1 MAPQPSFLLRRLSQS
16 AIVLL
21 AVSMCAFGLAE
32 LAPGDPFTAEQL
44 DSSFSEATFER
55 LRQRAGLED
64 PLPIRYGR
72 WLASVARG
80 ELGISIAHGRPVV
93 DLLLPR
99 LAATLTL
106 TVLASTAAW
115 LLALGLGAWGARRPD
130 GLIDRAGM
138 SLVSTLQATPELL
151 LALLAAAL
159 ALRLGL
165 PVSGM
170 ASLDA
175 DSYGTVG
182 RLVDRLRHLF
192 LPVSVLTLASLPPLL
207 RHTRAAMEE
216 AFHSS
221 HVLAARARGLSE
233 QRVFL
238 GYVLP
243 LAANPLISL
252 FGISFGALV
261 SGSLVVEVV
270 LGWPGVGPLMLEAV
284 FARDL
289 HVIVAGTLCAGAFLL
304 AGNTVA
310 DLALHRLDPRL
321 ESQLEHEPGAGAA
334 R

>member
-1 MAPQPSFLLRRLSQS
+1 MLF
-16 AIVLL
+16 
-21 AVSMCAFGLAE
+21 AVSLCAFGLAE
-32 LAPGDPFTAEQL
+32 LAPGDPFTAERL
-44 DSSFSEATFER
+44 DSTFSEAAFER

-64 PLPIRYGR
+64 PLPQRYGR
-72 WLASVARG
+72 WLLSVAHG
-80 ELGISIAHGRPVV
+80 ELGLSVVHGRPVA

-99 LAATLTL
+99 LGATLTL
-106 TVLASTAAW
+106 TLLASATAW
-115 LLALGLGAWGARRPD
+115 LLALGAGAWSARWPG
-130 GLIDRAGM
+130 GLVDRACTATI
-138 SLVSTLQATPELL
+138 SALQATPELL

-175 DSYGTVG
+175 ESLGVVA
-182 RLVDRLRHLF
+182 RLGDRLRHL
-192 LPVSVLTLASLPPLL
+192 LMPAAVLTLAGLPPLL
-207 RHTRAAMEE
+207 RHSRDSIEAA
-216 AFHSS
+216 FRSP
-221 HVLAARARGLSE
+221 HVLAARARGLAG
-233 QRVFL
+233 RRLFF

-252 FGISFGALV
+252 FGVSFGALV

-284 FARDL
+284 LARDL
-289 HVIVAGTLCAGAFLL
+289 HLIVAGTLCAAAFLL

-310 DLALHRLDPRL
+310 DLALYRLDPRL
-321 ESQLEHEPGAGAA
+321 AEAESQ